1 MESLTAQT
9 YPNFEIILIDDGS
22 PDNCPAICDEFEK
35 HHDNIRVIHQ
45 QNKGI
50 SGTRNTGIDA
60 ANGELITFI
69 DSDDSVHPELLER
82 LYQLMEKSGAGISS
96 VSACKGKTAAGRLTS
111 GQAIKCLLKENTT
124 LNTSAWGKLFK
135 KELFAQL
142 RFPED
147 SLFEDYALIPLLIDK
162 ANYIVHSDE
171 ILYNYRMDNL
181 SSITKSAFN
190 PAHMQYFTVS
200 EGINLFLKEQYPN
213 LRRYAGYRNTRYAVS
228 FFKKAAGSPQRYP
241 ENERR
246 LTRYVRAGII
256 PYLFS
261 QYKLTSK
268 AYGLLIA
275 VCPPLARRLFAR

>member
-82 LYQLMEKSGAGISS
+82 LYQLMEESGADISS

-111 GQAIKCLLKENTT
+111 GHAIKCLLKENTT

-200 EGINLFLKEQYPN
+200 EGINLFLEEKYPE
-213 LRRYAGYRNTRYAVS
+213 LCRYAGYRNTRYAVS